1 MADIE
6 SNIRFGV
13 DTSDAIASIKALQ
26 AQISAFQ
33 KQMASSSAANADSAR
48 RLRRSLID
56 DINATGQFSASIKT
70 IKSSSESFT
79 NALEK
84 NKLSMGEYFR
94 FGASQVSGFRN
105 IFAKEFNT
113 IEKTARERV
122 KDLQTQYIS
131 LGRDANGALKAIAV
145 RPLKLDM
152 ESLAT
157 QTAMN
162 AQRQQIFNQL
172 LKQGSTN
179 LLNFGKNTQW
189 AGRQLMVGFTIPL
202 SIFGTRAAQTFMK
215 LEEQAIRFKRVYGEL
230 FTSEAETNAMAKQ
243 IQELALEFTKY
254 GVAVEGTMSL
264 AADAAAMG
272 KQGAD
277 LTAQVS
283 EATRLAVLGNVE
295 QSQALETTIS
305 LTNAF
310 GTAADQLAQ
319 KIDFF
324 S

>member
-13 DTSDAIASIKALQ
+13 DTSDAIASIKMLQ

-33 KQMASSSAANADSAR
+33 KQMASSSVANAESAR
-48 RLRRSLID
+48 KLRRGLID
-56 DINATGQFSASIKT
+56 DLNASGQWSASIKN
-70 IKSSSESFT
+70 IQSSSESFT

-94 FGASQVSGFRN
+94 YGASQVGGFRKT
-105 IFAKEFNT
+105 FTKEFDT
-113 IEKTARERV
+113 IEKVARERV

-157 QTAMN
+157 QTAIN

-189 AGRQLMVGFTIPL
+189 AGRQLMVGFSVPL
-202 SIFGTRAAQTFMK
+202 AYLGAVAGKTFMQ

-230 FTSEAETNAMAKQ
+230 FTSTEETDAMVEQ
-243 IQELALEFTKY
+243 IQ
-254 GVAVEGTMSL
+254 
-264 AADAAAMG
+264 
-272 KQGAD
+272 
-277 LTAQVS
+277 
-283 EATRLAVLGNVE
+283 RLAKELR
-295 QSQALETTIS
+295 SMALP
-305 LTNAF
+305 
-310 GTAADQLAQ
+310 
-319 KIDFF
+319 
-324 S
+324 

>member
-105 IFAKEFNT
+105 IFN
-113 IEKTARERV
+113 
-122 KDLQTQYIS
+122 
-131 LGRDANGALKAIAV
+131 
-145 RPLKLDM
+145 
-152 ESLAT
+152 
-157 QTAMN
+157 
-162 AQRQQIFNQL
+162 
-172 LKQGSTN
+172 ST
-179 LLNFGKNTQW
+179 
-189 AGRQLMVGFTIPL
+189 
-202 SIFGTRAAQTFMK
+202 
-215 LEEQAIRFKRVYGEL
+215 
-230 FTSEAETNAMAKQ
+230 
-243 IQELALEFTKY
+243 
-254 GVAVEGTMSL
+254 
-264 AADAAAMG
+264 
-272 KQGAD
+272 
-277 LTAQVS
+277 
-283 EATRLAVLGNVE
+283 
-295 QSQALETTIS
+295 
-305 LTNAF
+305 
-310 GTAADQLAQ
+310 
-319 KIDFF
+319 
-324 S
+324 